1 MSTVPHTVNNMT
13 PQHSLTQRVYGGS
26 AQEAQATELPRWPGG
41 MTMGMTVGGNGFD
54 GVDDGVAKAV
64 VLGDSFAEAA
74 GSVQDAGEGIGRAV
88 R

>member
-1 MSTVPHTVNNMT
+1 MAWRHD
-13 PQHSLTQRVYGGS
+13 GGK
-26 AQEAQATELPRWPGG
+26 EWR
-41 MTMGMTVGGNGFD
+41 FD